1 MNKKFIFLIFCP
13 PLLLAKTLP
22 LFFQGNQ
29 QISERDLYNSISL
42 YKPFFYEFYKEQPTV
57 ESKKV
62 PLLAQA
68 IKDYYRSRGYFHT
81 IVTHAMRDDSVV
93 IEISEEAP
101 VTVADIAK
109 ISELDI
115 SKNIPFT
122 KGEVFDSSKFTQSK
136 ADIKR
141 MYENNSYCSAGFDAK
156 AWIDIETNSA
166 YLVYKAVKN
175 EPCFFGNIVI
185 TPSEN
190 IDAKIIKSLL
200 YIKEKESFSPIEI
213 TKSYESLY
221 RYEGI
226 SKVIIDTAVD
236 ENNSVK
242 TTIIVSENEKPVRFQ
257 AGVGASSD
265 EGAMVSLGV
274 NHRNLY
280 GNLKTAGLTTRVTEI
295 KQTIKT
301 NFDMPIENR
310 SSTGA
315 ELGFENENFI
325 GYKESRTFGT
335 LYLKQRESPHTFK
348 ESLLFDSSNTYES
361 SDTLLFPEGILFVL
375 SPKLEWGYDVR
386 DKILDPSHGYFFN
399 SEIAGSWMSDIS
411 DASYYKFKLTGGYIL
426 PLNSSILALKA
437 TFGSL
442 HLYQGNIPESYLFY
456 GGGMNSNR
464 AYGYRKLSPTS
475 SSGESIGSDSIL
487 DTTIEYRFQVYG
499 DFKGV
504 VFNDNTYIGEK
515 EVPDYN
521 KGYFSAGAGIRYMTP
536 IGSVAIDFGFDMAH
550 PAERYALHFH
560 VGELF

>member
-1 MNKKFIFLIFCP
+1 MNKIFIFFIFAS
-13 PLLLAKTLP
+13 PLLFAEIVP
-22 LFFQGNQ
+22 LLFQGNQ
-29 QISERDLYNSISL
+29 QISERDLYSSINL
-42 YKPFFYEFYKEQPTV
+42 YKPYFYEFYKDQPAI
-57 ESKKV
+57 ESKTV
-62 PLLAQA
+62 PLLDQA

-81 IVTHAMRDDSVV
+81 IVMHRMRDGSVV

-101 VTVADIAK
+101 VRVADIAEL
-109 ISELDI
+109 SELDI
-115 SKNIPFT
+115 SKNIPFV

-136 ADIKR
+136 ADIKLK
-141 MYENNSYCSAGFDAK
+141 YANSSYCSAGLDAK

-166 YLVYKAVKN
+166 YLVYEAVKN
-175 EPCFFGNIVI
+175 EPCFFGDIAI
-185 TPSEN
+185 TSSEN
-190 IDAKIIKSLL
+190 IDAEIIKSLL
-200 YIKEKESFSPIEI
+200 YIKEKEPFSPIEI

-236 ENNSVK
+236 ENSSVK
-242 TTIIVSENEKPVRFQ
+242 TTITVSENEKPVRFQ

-265 EGAMVSLGV
+265 EGAMAQLGV

-280 GNLKTAGLTTRVTEI
+280 GNLKTAGLVTRVTEI

-325 GYKESRTFGT
+325 GYKESRIFST
-335 LYLKQRESPHTFK
+335 LYLRQRESPHAFK
-348 ESLLFDSSNTYES
+348 ESLLLDSSNTYNS
-361 SDTLLFPEGILFVL
+361 SDKWLFPEGVLFVL

-399 SEIAGSWMSDIS
+399 SEIAGSLMSDIS
-411 DASYYKFKLTGGYIL
+411 DASYYKFKITGGYIL

-442 HLYQGNIPESYLFY
+442 HLYQGDIPESYLFY

-464 AYGYRKLSPTS
+464 AYGYRRLSPTS

-487 DTTIEYRFQVYG
+487 DTTIEYRFPVYG

-504 VFNDNTYIGEK
+504 VFNDNTYIGEN
-515 EVPDYN
+515 EVPDYS
-521 KGYFSAGAGIRYMTP
+521 KGYFSAGVGIRYMTP
-536 IGSVAIDFGFDMAH
+536 IGSVAIDFGFDIAH
-550 PAERYALHFH
+550 PIEQYAFHFH